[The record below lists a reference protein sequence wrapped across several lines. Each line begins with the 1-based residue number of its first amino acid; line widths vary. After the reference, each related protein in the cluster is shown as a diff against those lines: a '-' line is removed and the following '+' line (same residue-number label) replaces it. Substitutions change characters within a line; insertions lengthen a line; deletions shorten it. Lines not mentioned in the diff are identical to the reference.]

1 MINNTSNSDLI
12 SIVIPVYNSGK
23 YLADCLQSCIDQ
35 TYSNLEVVIVD
46 DHSTDPLTL
55 QLLEE
60 FASKDKRI
68 RVVYCKEN
76 HGPGFCRNL
85 GIKESRGKYF
95 AFADSDD
102 LMSLDFCERM
112 LNAIHE
118 FKTDF
123 VMCDVI
129 KEYDYQSFQD
139 SELKSRIDKAD
150 SQFNL
155 VSAKDHTILSTEKI
169 AQQSCLLY
177 FPANCYGKL
186 FDTQKYREAG
196 ILFADTPDAR
206 TCQDQDWR
214 VNTLINLKNC
224 LILKFIG
231 YRRIVHLGSISIPSP
246 KSYIHGIAALY
257 RIYKLIC
264 NKDYFNHYQSDII
277 SNMFDRAV
285 TRYKVTDDFAEQQN
299 AVCVLNYY
307 LNKCDTKFSLNPFHY
322 SVISSTLWG
331 SIFQKM
337 YANPLPL
344 LYFSLRPLHDK
355 YSLDRHYIRELFE
368 NLATY
373 GVKTIVFN
381 GAFSSTKSSIQQLM
395 EIQRDCFDENSNKER
410 ALNQL
415 SSTPSSNNAELNN
428 LSSGN
433 FSKSALIE
441 FYDNGIVYAV
451 ANTSRDLP
459 ELYSHKDLSVIY
471 QGVQLYLES
480 KFKLPLNDALNSSNN
495 DDTPSSSKFLAT
507 QSMDSSQSID
517 LTQPMETER
526 TGAPLPV
533 KTTSG
538 LLKFPRLPDIV
549 TQEAANESQT
559 NNEGQTTEEP
569 QLSNTSTNASS
580 SKQLKPAWSQTTRTP
595 RAREMFV
602 QPKIAMISGGDLV
615 TQQVCRN
622 LKAAGCKVVY
632 LLTDEHDLKFQT
644 LNLENSTRVTAVAQN
659 IVPSNMSEL
668 IAALNAQ
675 NQADYMLDCAEI
687 NVENAQHYLQYIKQ
701 HEAQLKA
708 QTQELSSNEQTT
720 THQTQPLPESTVS
733 AVNTTQ
739 NSSGLSMSTLSL
751 ADITDDLIHQLQEK
765 MNDAALAAKEAASKV
780 AKIKATYA
788 VIPEKSPLNSD
799 YLFAPEEF
807 DAVLCF
813 NPQLAQKFTDSYQV
827 PVESLGY
834 VLNLQVNTSGNKGS
848 EVVHQLLDKKSSGA
862 DKSIATKSKY
872 TDAADKSIAAQY
884 KDTDAKEQTASNNSG
899 LNSTLPSIEK
909 YITFQQPV
917 LENGLALFIKL
928 ADAYTKRHPDAKF
941 LILLDSDDNLVQTL
955 NKLHDKEGNTLAK
968 LKPNLSS
975 LKVSSIQKIDPI
987 AACLQTKVLLKLG
1000 LYNNA
1005 SLCGLPEAL
1014 LNDIPV
1020 LASNQPH
1027 YAYLIKDTGKL
1038 LDIPQCTLQDPS
1050 SMPDDEEIAP
1060 YLEALEALM
1069 SQDMSK
1075 ACQEASQA
1083 LDFNQNADAWTHR
1096 LFDIA
1101 EQSNPLATN

>member
-1 MINNTSNSDLI
+1 MINNTSSSDLI

-23 YLADCLQSCIDQ
+23 YLANCLQSCIDQ

-112 LNAIHE
+112 LNAIQE

-123 VMCDVI
+123 VMCDVV

-139 SELKSRIDKAD
+139 SELASRIDKAD

-155 VSAKDHTILSTEKI
+155 VNAKDRTILSTEKI

-186 FDTQKYREAG
+186 FDMQKYRAAG

-224 LILKFIG
+224 LTLKFIG

-264 NKDYFNHYQSDII
+264 NKDYFHHYQSDII
-277 SNMFDRAV
+277 YNMFDRAV
-285 TRYKVTDDFAEQQN
+285 TRYKVTDDFIEHQN

-307 LNKCDTKFSLNPFHY
+307 LNKCDSKFSLNPFHY
-322 SVISSTLWG
+322 SVVSSTLWG
-331 SIFQKM
+331 NIFQKM

-381 GAFSSTKSSIQQLM
+381 GAFSSTKSSAQQLLD
-395 EIQRDCFDENSNKER
+395 IQKECLEANSNKER
-410 ALNQL
+410 ALNQQ
-415 SSTPSSNNAELNN
+415 SSTPSSNIADLNK

-433 FSKSALIE
+433 LSKSALIE
-441 FYDNGIVYAV
+441 LYDNGIVYAV

-471 QGVQLYLES
+471 LGVQLYLES
-480 KFKLPLNDALNSSNN
+480 KFKQPLNNAQLKANSSATHSVESNQPIAVEGTSEDLPL
-495 DDTPSSSKFLAT
+495 KAT
-507 QSMDSSQSID
+507 Y
-517 LTQPMETER
+517 
-526 TGAPLPV
+526 
-533 KTTSG
+533 G

-549 TQEAANESQT
+549 AQDEGNDGQTINAWQT
-559 NNEGQTTEEP
+559 NNEDKTNVEHTTSIQAGTNTPSTKQP
-569 QLSNTSTNASS
+569 QVAHNTANATST
-580 SKQLKPAWSQTTRTP
+580 KQLNPVLSQTNRIP
-595 RAREMFV
+595 RARELFV

-644 LNLENSTRVTAVAQN
+644 LNLESSTRVTSLAQN
-659 IVPSNMSEL
+659 IVPSDMPEL
-668 IAALNAQ
+668 IAALNTQ

-687 NVENAQHYLQYIKQ
+687 NVENAQRYLQYIKQ

-708 QTQELSSNEQTT
+708 KTQQLSSDEQTT
-720 THQTQPLPESTVS
+720 THQGQPLPD
-733 AVNTTQ
+733 N
-739 NSSGLSMSTLSL
+739 NSELTLD
-751 ADITDDLIHQLQEK
+751 DITDELLQQLEEK
-765 MNDAALAAKEAASKV
+765 MNAAALTAQEAASKV
-780 AKIKATYA
+780 AKIKTECA

-813 NPQLAQKFTDSYQV
+813 NPQLAQKFIDTYQV

-848 EVVHQLLDKKSSGA
+848 EVVHQLLAKKSSMD
-862 DKSIATKSKY
+862 DKSKEAAYKSK
-872 TDAADKSIAAQY
+872 DADAVDKSIAAKS
-884 KDTDAKEQTASNNSG
+884 KDTDAKVPPASNQSD
-899 LNSTLPSIEK
+899 LNSTLPSLEQ

-917 LENGLALFIKL
+917 LENGLAVFIKL
-928 ADAYTKRHPDAKF
+928 VDAYTKRHPDAKF
-941 LILLDSDDNLVQTL
+941 LILQDSDDNLVQAL
-955 NKLHDKEGNTLAK
+955 NKLHDKAGNTLAK

-987 AACLQTKVLLKLG
+987 AACLQSKVLLKLG
-1000 LYNNA
+1000 LHENA
-1005 SLCGLPEAL
+1005 SICGLPEAL

-1027 YAYLIKDTGKL
+1027 YAHLINNAGKL
-1038 LDIPQCTLQDPS
+1038 LDIPHCTLQDPS
-1050 SMPDDEEIAP
+1050 CMPDDEEITP
-1060 YLEALEALM
+1060 FLEALETLMNQEM
-1069 SQDMSK
+1069 SQ
-1075 ACQEASQA
+1075 ACKEAAQA
-1083 LDFNQNADAWTHR
+1083 LDFNQNADAWAHR

-1101 EQSNPLATN
+1101 KQSYPLTTNQSSC